1 VRKEIETLDE
11 NKGSNLTMEQL
22 SEVAGGGKDDD
33 GGKGGVIC
41 PQCKV
46 ENHPAH
52 TSIRNE
58 RRFTCLALRL
68 FQRADRR
75 RGRPDPARSGY
86 VLVTGAREDRAAS
99 GRVLYEL
106 F

>member
-1 VRKEIETLDE
+1 MINTGISSDPVRKEIETLDE

-41 PQCKV
+41 PSVRWKTT
-46 ENHPAH
+46 PL
-52 TSIRNE
+52 T
-58 RRFTCLALRL
+58 
-68 FQRADRR
+68 
-75 RGRPDPARSGY
+75 PRSGMNAD
-86 VLVTGAREDRAAS
+86 LPAGAAS

>member
-1 VRKEIETLDE
+1 MDE

-52 TSIRNE
+52 TWIRNE
-58 RRFTCLALRL
+58 RRFTCWRCGYSRELTDEEVDRILRG
-68 FQRADRR
+68 QDM
-75 RGRPDPARSGY
+75 SW
-86 VLVTGAREDRAAS
+86 
-99 GRVLYEL
+99 
-106 F
+106 

>member
-1 VRKEIETLDE
+1 MGE
-11 NKGSNLTMEQL
+11 NKNIELTKEQL
-22 SEVAGGGKDDD
+22 DVVTGGGKDDD

-58 RRFTCLALRL
+58 RRFTCWRCGYSRELTDEEVDRILRG
-68 FQRADRR
+68 QDM
-75 RGRPDPARSGY
+75 SW
-86 VLVTGAREDRAAS
+86 
-99 GRVLYEL
+99 
-106 F
+106 

>member
-1 VRKEIETLDE
+1 MINTGISSDPVRKEIETLDE

-58 RRFTCLALRL
+58 RRFTCW
-68 FQRADRR
+68 RR
-75 RGRPDPARSGY
+75 ER
-86 VLVTGAREDRAAS
+86 TGT
-99 GRVLYEL
+99 L
-106 F
+106 